1 MSITDR
7 LGGLSGSGLFGAK
20 PEVPAEA
27 PKLSFS
33 RGSAAAE
40 TKAPERPRTVK
51 RNQYPGKCTE
61 CGSWIEAQAGL
72 LTKTDDGKWGV
83 KHDDLSAC
91 SATAPA
97 ARPAPTSTLDLGAL
111 PTPID
116 EGYAKVGR
124 YGVPG
129 SESRLKVSIEKPV
142 DGKWAGWV
150 FVKDAAE
157 YGEHQRYG
165 SQAPGK
171 FYKGQIEDE
180 LRAILADPQAAA
192 ARYGQLTSTCGMC
205 GRPLETQESVERGIG
220 PTCLKRY
227 FR

>member
-1 MSITDR
+1 MSGITDR

-20 PEVPAEA
+20 PEAPAEA
-27 PKLSFS
+27 PTLSFS

-40 TKAPERPRTVK
+40 PKAERRAVK
-51 RNQYPGKCTE
+51 RNAYPGKCAD
-61 CGSWIEAQAGL
+61 CGSWIEANTGILA
-72 LTKTDDGKWGV
+72 KVDGKWV
-83 KHDDLSAC
+83 VRHDSLSAC
-91 SATAPA
+91 SATVPA
-97 ARPAPTSTLDLGAL
+97 TRPAPTSTLDLGAL

-116 EGYAKVGR
+116 AGYAKVGR

-142 DGKWAGWV
+142 DGKWEGWI
-150 FVKDAAE
+150 FVRDAAE
-157 YGEHQRYG
+157 YGNHTRYG

-205 GRPLETQESVERGIG
+205 GRTLETEESVARGIG
-220 PTCLKRY
+220 PVCSKRY
-227 FR
+227 FG

>member
-1 MSITDR
+1 MGIADR
-7 LGGLSGSGLFGAK
+7 LGGASGSTLFSS
-20 PEVPAEA
+20 EA
-27 PKLSFS
+27 PALNFS
-33 RGSAAAE
+33 RGDTTPSDPRPVAG
-40 TKAPERPRTVK
+40 KALK
-51 RNQYPGKCTE
+51 RNQYPGHCVD
-61 CGSWIEAQAGL
+61 CGTWIEAQAGL
-72 LTKTDDGKWGV
+72 LTKTAEGKWGV
-83 KHDDLSAC
+83 KHDQLSVC

-116 EGYAKVGR
+116 AGYAKVGR
-124 YGVPG
+124 YGVPN

-142 DGKWAGWV
+142 DGKWEGWI

-171 FYKGQIEDE
+171 FYRGSIEDE

-205 GRPLETQESVERGIG
+205 GRALETQESVERGLG
-220 PTCLKRY
+220 PHCAKKH
-227 FR
+227 FG

>member
-1 MSITDR
+1 MSGITDR
-7 LGGLSGSGLFGAK
+7 LGGLSGSGLFGAA
-20 PEVPAEA
+20 PEAPAEA

-40 TKAPERPRTVK
+40 APAPAKTIK
-51 RNQYPGKCTE
+51 RNQYPGRCTE
-61 CGSWIEAQAGL
+61 CNGWIEEQAGL
-72 LTKTDDGKWGV
+72 LTKTAEGKWGV
-83 KHDDLSAC
+83 KHDSLSAC
-91 SATAPA
+91 TAAAWP

-142 DGKWAGWV
+142 DGKWEGWI
-150 FVKDAAE
+150 FVRDAAE
-157 YGEHQRYG
+157 YGNHTRYG

-171 FYKGQIEDE
+171 FYRGQIEDE

-205 GRPLETQESVERGIG
+205 GRTLETEESVARGIG
-220 PTCLKRY
+220 PVCSKRY
-227 FR
+227 FG